1 MFYVKEG
8 KVGLRD
14 RGQAG
19 GLEGEE
25 GQEAEPLGVK
35 SNQICRQTSRE
46 SPGPLTPAQKT
57 LPSLMRRN
65 LERDTKLPLLSIQ

>member
-14 RGQAG
+14 RGQAR
-19 GLEGEE
+19 GLEDEE

-35 SNQICRQTSRE
+35 SNQIY
-46 SPGPLTPAQKT
+46 
-57 LPSLMRRN
+57 
-65 LERDTKLPLLSIQ
+65 